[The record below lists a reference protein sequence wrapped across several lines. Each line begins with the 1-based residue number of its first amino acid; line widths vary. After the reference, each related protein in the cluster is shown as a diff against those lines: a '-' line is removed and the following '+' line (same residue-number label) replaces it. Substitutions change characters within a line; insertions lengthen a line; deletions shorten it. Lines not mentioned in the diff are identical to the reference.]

1 MANHELEVLPREVLG
16 KKVKALRRE
25 GLTPAN
31 IYGHGLESQAVQ
43 ADTPTLVNLLRSV
56 GRNAVLT
63 LHVRGEKAP
72 RPVMVR
78 AVQRNPV
85 TDNVLHVDF
94 YQVSLTEKMRADVP
108 LVLVGSAPAVADQ
121 GGVLLQSL
129 DSVSVEALPGN
140 IPAHIEVDVSRL
152 EQIDDAVHVRDL
164 TLGPEVAL
172 HTEPEL
178 VIAKVAAPRIAAE
191 LEAEAAAAAAEEE
204 AAAVAAAAK
213 ERVEAEEAAAE
224 APEEAAEEKEGEGGG
239 S

>member
-1 MANHELEVLPREVLG
+1 MANHELKVVPREVLG

-43 ADTPTLVNLLRSV
+43 ADTPTLAHLLRSV

-63 LHVRGEKAP
+63 LHVQGEKAP
-72 RPVMVR
+72 RSVMVR

-85 TDNVLHVDF
+85 NDYLLHVDF

-108 LVLVGSAPAVADQ
+108 VVIVGSAPAVADL

-140 IPAHIEVDVSRL
+140 IPAHLEVDVSRL
-152 EQIDDAVHVRDL
+152 EKIDDAVHVSDL
-164 TLGPEVAL
+164 TLDPDVVL
-172 HTEPEL
+172 HTDLEL

-191 LEAEAAAAAAEEE
+191 LEEEAAAAAAEEE
-204 AAAVAAAAK
+204 EAAVAAAA
-213 ERVEAEEAAAE
+213 EEGVEAEEAAEE
-224 APEEAAEEKEGEGGG
+224 APEEAAEEKEGEGGE